1 MSDAPVVLITGASR
15 GIGGDLAAA
24 LLASGYRVA
33 ASMRGTGA
41 RNAEAAGRLRGLGAF
56 VTDIDVTDEASVDR
70 GVAATV
76 DEFGVID
83 VLVNNAGYGI
93 FGALESAT
101 PADLARQLDIN
112 VVGVQRVMRAALPAM
127 RAQRRGLVLQFSSGL
142 GRFVM
147 PARGPYSISK
157 WALEAMS
164 DTYRI
169 ELAQFGIDVV
179 VLELGPFRSSFQDE
193 HGTGSDG
200 ARELQY
206 PQFNGGVQRSENAHR
221 QGWGRFADTGVL
233 VKAVDELITQPA
245 GTRPWRVALHPLRE
259 LLDPYNA
266 HLEELERTVLTSRG
280 DTAFLPP
287 GG

>member
-1 MSDAPVVLITGASR
+1 MHYIINHLT
-15 GIGGDLAAA
+15 GGDGGFIYDLYSGLFPFLMALAA
-24 LLASGYRVA
+24 
-33 ASMRGTGA
+33 
-41 RNAEAAGRLRGLGAF
+41 LGIYQA
-56 VTDIDVTDEASVDR
+56 
-70 GVAATV
+70 
-76 DEFGVID
+76 
-83 VLVNNAGYGI
+83 
-93 FGALESAT
+93 
-101 PADLARQLDIN
+101 
-112 VVGVQRVMRAALPAM
+112 
-127 RAQRRGLVLQFSSGL
+127 
-142 GRFVM
+142 
-147 PARGPYSISK
+147 SK

-206 PQFNGGVQRSENAHR
+206 PQFTGGVQRSENAHR

-233 VKAVDELITQPA
+233 VKAVDELIAQPA